1 MNDRHEST
9 EKLPKETPNR
19 RSVSRRDFL
28 ASGGAATIGMGLSG
42 ELHPALAVGQVPKKV
57 RLGIAGGNFGA
68 TFQFHEHPD
77 CIVEAVTD
85 LIPERRTRLMKTYRC
100 QKSYNSLEE
109 MVLDDKIDA
118 VAVFTDGPLHTKHVE
133 LAMRHGKHVLSAVPA
148 AWGSL
153 DDCQFLRDTVEKH
166 RLIYML
172 CETGYYQPE
181 VIAAREFYKQE
192 RFGELFYCESEYQH
206 PRLDRLY
213 VIHGKRTWRYGVAP
227 MHYPTHNTAKLISV
241 TGERLTSVSC
251 QGWGDD
257 SPVLAD
263 NAYDNP
269 FWNEAALFRTDRG
282 HAFRLCVWWL
292 GAFGFAQRA
301 EWIGSKMSLFMQQ
314 ANDQA
319 PVIVRTPER
328 GKTDSTGL
336 TSGHATVEPFE
347 PPVYWK
353 TDLLPEPL
361 RHNSGHW
368 GSHCFLTHEFID
380 AIVSNRRPAVDL
392 YEALAYT
399 APGIVAHDSA
409 LREGELMKIPS
420 FDPS

>member
-1 MNDRHEST
+1 MNDPHEPIP
-9 EKLPKETPNR
+9 ELPNGAANR
-19 RSVSRRDFL
+19 RNVSRRNFL

-42 ELHPALAVGQVPKKV
+42 EPHPALAVGQLPKKV
-57 RLGIAGGNFGA
+57 RVGIAGGNFGA

-85 LIPERRTRLMKTYRC
+85 LVPERRTRLMKTYGC
-100 QKSYNSLEE
+100 QKSYKSLEE

-118 VAVFTDGPLHTKHVE
+118 VAIFTDGPLHTKHVE
-133 LAMRHGKHVLSAVPA
+133 LAMRHGKHALSAVPA
-148 AWGSL
+148 AWATL
-153 DDCQFLRDTVEKH
+153 DDCEFLRGTVEKH
-166 RLIYML
+166 GLTYML

-181 VIAAREFYKQE
+181 VMAAREFHKQGL
-192 RFGELFYCESEYQH
+192 FGEIFYCESEYQH

-213 VIHGKRTWRYGVAP
+213 SAEEKRTWRYGIAP

-257 SPVLAD
+257 SPVLED
-263 NAYDNP
+263 NDYNNP
-269 FWNEAALFRTDRG
+269 YWNEAALFRTDRG

-292 GAFGFAQRA
+292 GAFRFAQRA

-314 ANDQA
+314 ANGEE
-319 PVIVRTPER
+319 PVIVRTPQKEETNSKR
-328 GKTDSTGL
+328 RPQEHGTT
-336 TSGHATVEPFE
+336 EPFE
-347 PPVYWK
+347 PPVYWN

-361 RHNSGHW
+361 RHKSGHW

-380 AIVSNRRPAVDL
+380 AIASDRKPSIDL

-409 LREGELMKIPS
+409 LRKGELMKIPS
-420 FDPS
+420 FSP